1 VQQDGHAAL
10 AAECRTDPVIL
21 GRVRSALLGQLGG
34 TMPAVPAEA
43 LGPSAYMDR
52 RTGHADRQRLQHA
65 GFAIRNRDA
74 RQDGGS

>member
-1 VQQDGHAAL
+1 VTAKQPGQAAL

-34 TMPAVPAEA
+34 TIPAVPAEA

-52 RTGHADRQRLQHA
+52 RTVTPLTR
-65 GFAIRNRDA
+65 IRRDTP
-74 RQDGGS
+74 